1 MTDRTGAGLG
11 ATNAGKQTWG
21 SVGHGRYGVCWRPA
35 HASHRACFPPALVL
49 HLFYLH
55 IQTQGCCLPDRRML
69 ARDVEACWLRSTGSV
84 YGRVWRRRRQAYIA
98 SVQPSTAKLKSIL
111 QRKTRL
117 PDDCASSGISNVVH
131 ITHCLQLKAP
141 PTPSTTHYTHF
152 FIHHMVWARKPKGWG
167 WGGAC
172 VHEPR
177 GETEDYPHPYIH
189 SMKVAVHHRLPQTDP
204 CPSRLDCGILLRPI
218 LRRCCRV
225 SV

>member
-1 MTDRTGAGLG
+1 M
-11 ATNAGKQTWG
+11 
-21 SVGHGRYGVCWRPA
+21 
-35 HASHRACFPPALVL
+35 L

-84 YGRVWRRRRQAYIA
+84 YGRVWRRRRQVYIA

-152 FIHHMVWARKPKGWG
+152 VYITWSEQENPKD
-167 WGGAC
+167 GGG
-172 VHEPR
+172 VGRTFMSREERPR
-177 GETEDYPHPYIH
+177 T
-189 SMKVAVHHRLPQTDP
+189 
-204 CPSRLDCGILLRPI
+204 ILTRTST
-218 LRRCCRV
+218 V
-225 SV
+225 